1 MFHGGKTPLVPRDRL
16 RELDYRLIIVPSD
29 LQRAAITAVRRT
41 LEAINRDGDSG
52 AVREGLASF
61 AERERI
67 VRTAEYLA
75 IGPEAEEGRTGAPSS
90 RMAGRSHRA

>member
-1 MFHGGKTPLVPRDRL
+1 MRQPSPIGVAARVPQPKLINVFHGGKTPLVPRDRL
-16 RELDYRLIIVPSD
+16 RERGYRLIIVPSD
-29 LQRAAITAVRRT
+29 LQHAAITAVRRT
-41 LEAINRDGDSG
+41 LEAINRGGDSG

-75 IGPEAEEGRTGAPSS
+75 IGS
-90 RMAGRSHRA
+90 